1 MAASAKVAGRPA
13 AKWTSSK
20 RAGCVCACLS
30 ATGHGSQKYLYLPY
44 LKFILKCHFFSI
56 ALHGIGQVVKVE
68 KYREVNWAIA
78 PTSSDTSW
86 FFQIF
91 LVIPEVSF
99 LYSPVPRPVQVNFW
113 VGLWHTLYLGLA
125 EHWPS
130 CLLNSSRYV
139 KCSFSLL
146 WTQPECLRSVFIGWN
161 VTVELGSFAVD
172 EGTTN
177 GSAVG
182 FLQNSL
188 HQPLQPHCLWLL
200 CCEEL
205 MYSDFTCCIYIYIIY
220 MIKNVRT
227 VVSRFTNCRRKAF
240 LRIPRTLPD
249 LVVHLTSLG
258 SKIHVCE
265 APSDEVRTNA
275 LPSFR
280 LTSGWSFLIR
290 LWMKKGTFLLS
301 TPCPL
306 DLQVPLLRF
315 TRLRAVWWFGGMSCV
330 C

>member
-1 MAASAKVAGRPA
+1 
-13 AKWTSSK
+13 
-20 RAGCVCACLS
+20 
-30 ATGHGSQKYLYLPY
+30 
-44 LKFILKCHFFSI
+44 
-56 ALHGIGQVVKVE
+56 
-68 KYREVNWAIA
+68 
-78 PTSSDTSW
+78 
-86 FFQIF
+86 
-91 LVIPEVSF
+91 
-99 LYSPVPRPVQVNFW
+99 
-113 VGLWHTLYLGLA
+113 
-125 EHWPS
+125 
-130 CLLNSSRYV
+130 
-139 KCSFSLL
+139 
-146 WTQPECLRSVFIGWN
+146 
-161 VTVELGSFAVD
+161 
-172 EGTTN
+172 
-177 GSAVG
+177 
-182 FLQNSL
+182 
-188 HQPLQPHCLWLL
+188 
-200 CCEEL
+200 

-290 LWMKKGTFLLS
+290 LWMKKRHLLIS

-315 TRLRAVWWFGGMSCV
+315 TRLPAVWWFGGMSSVRFVINKKGIAQAETKTKYDMPAV
-330 C
+330 CTRVVLCLHPWAFHVLL